1 MPANADTPTR
11 APAPVVTA
19 TLNYLVAGPEKPWRY
34 LCERPGL
41 PEWTGVADPR
51 AVPIADA

>member
-1 MPANADTPTR
+1 
-11 APAPVVTA
+11 VVTA